1 MERAAVLGTEALAK
15 RFGGVVATEAI
26 SLSVRAGE
34 LRWRVRSWLRVSL
47 SQALVVSQIA
57 ISLLL
62 LVSAGLIAG
71 FVLLMNAYTQ
81 PRSDIPR
88 GIPVPALITIAIALV
103 MTYVARRTRFGRY
116 VYALGGN
123 PEATALAGVDTK
135 RVKLWLF
142 IVLGMLCAVAGM
154 VATARL
160 NAGANSTGTLTEL
173 YVIAA
178 VVIGG
183 TSLAGGYGTIAGAML
198 GALLMQSLQS
208 GMVLVGLSSPLQQV
222 VVGGVLIVAVWIDVL
237 YRRRSGVGTE

>member
-1 MERAAVLGTEALAK
+1 
-15 RFGGVVATEAI
+15 
-26 SLSVRAGE
+26 
-34 LRWRVRSWLRVSL
+34 
-47 SQALVVSQIA
+47 
-57 ISLLL
+57 
-62 LVSAGLIAG
+62 
-71 FVLLMNAYTQ
+71 MNAYTQ
-81 PRSDIPR
+81 PRSEIPR
-88 GIPVPALITIAIALV
+88 GIPVPALITIVIALL
-103 MTYVARRTRFGRY
+103 MNYVASQTRFGRY

-135 RVKLWLF
+135 RVRLWIF
-142 IVLGMLCAVAGM
+142 IIIGMLCAVAGA

-183 TSLAGGYGTIAGAML
+183 TSLAGGYGTVAGAML

-222 VVGGVLIVAVWIDVL
+222 VIGGVLIIAVWLDVL
-237 YRRRSGVGTE
+237 YRRRSGLAAD